1 MNLDLKRI
9 TTHKVSVWTSIVL
22 SSTYGF
28 SKKYNANFVINEN
41 IDYENTN
48 FSDINSKNLISKNI
62 IERYNIYQENLSCI

>member
-28 SKKYNANFVINEN
+28 CKKYNANYVINEN

-48 FSDINSKNLISKNI
+48 FSDINSKNLISKKHLCKI
-62 IERYNIYQENLSCI
+62 